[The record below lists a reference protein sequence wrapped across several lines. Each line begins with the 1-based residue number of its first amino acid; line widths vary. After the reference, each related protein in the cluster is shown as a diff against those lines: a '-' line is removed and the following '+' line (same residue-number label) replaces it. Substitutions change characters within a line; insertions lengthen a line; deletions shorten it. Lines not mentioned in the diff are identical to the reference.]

1 MTKIDVLDKGFIEL
15 LDHMGSDR
23 GNAEAGWTSTGRC
36 EGREDWEAERV
47 VNFMGRNGHW
57 TAMAQNALKFRIKMP
72 ILIARQLMKSNV
84 GFVWNEESRRMTVDE
99 VEWWDVDEWFGP
111 PTGKNRQGRGERLD
125 EEKQT
130 LCSQIQHD
138 SSKRS
143 VLEYN
148 KLLDHGAAPEL
159 ARSVLPLNMYTVCV
173 FTTSLV
179 GAARMYNLRSGKDA
193 QAESGAYVK
202 AMGELVEPLF
212 PTSWAALTGG
222 KE

>member
-1 MTKIDVLDKGFIEL
+1 MQKIKVLDKGFIEYL
-15 LDHMGSDR
+15 NHMGSDR
-23 GNAEAGWTSTGRC
+23 ENAEAGWTSTGRC
-36 EGREDWEAERV
+36 ENREDWEVERV

-72 ILIARQLMKSNV
+72 VCVARQLMKSNV
-84 GFVWNEESRRMTVDE
+84 GFVWNEESRRMTTDE

-111 PTGKNRQGRGERLD
+111 PTGKNRQGRGDRLD
-125 EEKQT
+125 DEKQV
-130 LCSQIQHD
+130 LCSQIQQD

-159 ARSVLPLNMYTVCV
+159 ARSVLPLNMYTICV

-179 GAARMYNLRSGKDA
+179 GAARLYSLRANKDA
-193 QAESGAYVK
+193 QWESQQYAK
-202 AMGELVEPLF
+202 AMGDIAKQYFPISWEALV
-212 PTSWAALTGG
+212 GG
-222 KE
+222 E